1 MVIKRT
7 NLSKDLNQLKKEL
20 RELLYPFT
28 ALKFQEVNRNKL
40 KDLIKT
46 GENFGVNNFLFLSEK
61 EKGVYL
67 KLVQTPNEKT
77 YTFRIKQF
85 SLQKDLVKAN
95 ICQQSVDIQSL
106 GTPYLVCKGFDEQ
119 IQGVSFH
126 LINDLQTRFE
136 SLMPNEDYFVNNKIK
151 KVKRVIMIHMSQN
164 GQIELRNYLIK

>member
-67 KLVQTPNEKT
+67 KLVQIPNEKT
-77 YTFRIKQF
+77 YTFK
-85 SLQKDLVKAN
+85 
-95 ICQQSVDIQSL
+95 
-106 GTPYLVCKGFDEQ
+106 
-119 IQGVSFH
+119 
-126 LINDLQTRFE
+126 IN
-136 SLMPNEDYFVNNKIK
+136 
-151 KVKRVIMIHMSQN
+151 
-164 GQIELRNYLIK
+164 